1 MPSSEAPSIESRFAA
16 WSSRPSG
23 RPTNGS
29 VAYAMMQHAGMP
41 LFGWQADVLDVA
53 LEHDDGRLWRDRVE
67 VIAPRRNGKTQ
78 LVIAL
83 SLFDALVQQR
93 NVTYTAHKFDTAMET
108 FRAVDSFI
116 QSVPF
121 LAKHVKHVSR
131 TNGKERITFKQGS
144 SFSIRART
152 SSGGRGLETDTLIL
166 DEGLELKS
174 DQMSALTPLLAKA
187 SAEGSGQLWI
197 LSSAGHGE
205 SEVLAE
211 LRDKGRAAVAD
222 GSDPRLAY
230 FEFAAPRGISL
241 DDRTWWAAA
250 NPSLGTAVLSEDFLA
265 RQRGL
270 LDDEAFGREHLGWWT
285 DEVTEPWL
293 PDGLWAHC
301 LTPVVPARRQG
312 GRITLG
318 FEVSVHGTSAVVAVD
333 LEHGS
338 WIEQVMTWEPTAEPS
353 RIADEIADWSTRH
366 GVSVVAAD
374 GLTGDIVLQRLA
386 ALGITTSRLSAGQIT
401 AATGHLVAEAAAGRI
416 NHNGDARLGEQVAAA
431 GTVPALDGMRRLS
444 RKRSTGPCQ
453 GAFALAAAVWSAAAP
468 IPARPVITTL
478 ETP

>member
-1 MPSSEAPSIESRFAA
+1 MMDRAA
-16 WSSRPSG
+16 
-23 RPTNGS
+23 
-29 VAYAMMQHAGMP
+29 AAP
-41 LFGWQADVLDVA
+41 LFSWQGNVFDVA
-53 LEHDDGRLWRDRVE
+53 LEHDEQGRLYRDRVI
-67 VIAPRRNGKTQ
+67 VVAPRRNGKTYE
-78 LVIAL
+78 VIAL
-83 SLFDALVQQR
+83 VLWLCGKHRR
-93 NVTYTAHKFDTAMET
+93 NVIYTAHQYDTAKEMYN
-108 FRAVDSFI
+108 SFVEFVADRPHMYKKLI
-116 QSVPF
+116 Q
-121 LAKHVKHVSR
+121 HVSR
-131 TNGKERITFKQGS
+131 TNGAERILFRNGAQ
-144 SFSIRART
+144 FSIRART
-152 SSGGRGLETDTLIL
+152 KSGGRGRETDTLIC
-166 DEGLELKS
+166 DEGLELTA
-174 DQMSALTPLLAKA
+174 DQMSALTPLLAK
-187 SAEGSGQLWI
+187 SQAEGFGQIWI

-250 NPSLGTAVLSEDFLA
+250 NPSLGTQVLSEDFLA
-265 RQRGL
+265 RQRAL

-301 LTPVVPARRQG
+301 LTPVVPARRQS

-333 LEHGS
+333 LDHGL
-338 WIEQVMTWEPTAEPS
+338 WVEQVLAWEPTAEPS
-353 RIADEIADWSTRH
+353 RIAAEIADWSTRH
-366 GVSVVAAD
+366 GVTVVAAD

-416 NHNGDARLGEQVAAA
+416 SHNGDARLGEQVAAA

-478 ETP
+478 DGVS